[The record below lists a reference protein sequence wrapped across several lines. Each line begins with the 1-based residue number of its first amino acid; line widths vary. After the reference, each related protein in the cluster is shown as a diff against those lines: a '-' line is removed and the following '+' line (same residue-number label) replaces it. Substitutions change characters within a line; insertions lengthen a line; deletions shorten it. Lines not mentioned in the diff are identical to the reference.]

1 MEQCKL
7 TKLRKMST
15 YQVAQKQ
22 NFWRKYLTKLNLL
35 KFNYNNLCLFIDYGF
50 SLFVH
55 YDFRLY
61 DFSSAFCSAE
71 ILKLS
76 HALEIALFL
85 MFMSHIV
92 LFK

>member
-1 MEQCKL
+1 MTPWSNVNLPSCAKAKL
-7 TKLRKMST
+7 LAKVSD
-15 YQVAQKQ
+15 Q
-22 NFWRKYLTKLNLL
+22 LNLL

-50 SLFVH
+50 SLFVD

-85 MFMSHIV
+85 MIMPHIV